1 MENRIIKKGAGVQE
15 KIIAG
20 VNETV
25 DAIKV
30 SLGPNGKHV
39 AVVDS
44 LGVQVTRDGAT
55 IAKTIRFSDPEKNIG
70 ADLVKKAATMSEDQA
85 GDGPQPLYA
94 KVLTPN
100 GWTTMGE
107 LKIGDEICGTNG
119 TIQKVIGT
127 FAKGQKEIYKVHFAN
142 GQVVECCEDHLWNVT
157 TKGGK
162 YKTLPLK
169 EIIKTGVIYNKPCGE
184 IQYNFFTPKTKVDFP
199 KKNLPIDP
207 YLLGLLLG
215 DGSLGSN
222 GSIELS
228 LGFRKEHV
236 IDDIVLPENIKYN
249 IKKDST
255 KNYIRVKISRISDNG
270 PTMHD
275 YIRDLGL
282 LDTKSGT
289 KFIPKDYLYTSEED
303 RLKLFSG
310 LMNTDGYLNS
320 KGLYEYS
327 TTSEQLCKD
336 IVELMNGLGMF
347 TNVTYHTREKDI
359 DSYSD
364 TPIYRISQLV
374 GYKFG
379 TKLVGVEKTGE
390 YTEMMCIKVS
400 NPDEL
405 YITND
410 YIVTHNTSTTSLLIG
425 EFCKRGQ
432 KAVQTGSNVNELK
445 SGMSKAGKWMKE
457 YIKNNAI
464 EIDGDLEKIRK
475 VATISANNDP
485 EVGDLV
491 VKGLQA
497 VGLNGLVTT
506 DMASGLD
513 TVIDIT
519 TGMKLDRGWNS
530 PQYVTSPE
538 DGKCILENPYVF
550 VVGEKISSVAQIY
563 NFLESY
569 QREGNGQSL
578 LIVCDDIDENV
589 NGMFVVNTLRGA
601 IRCCVVKGID
611 FGDNRKNVMADVAAV
626 VGADY
631 ICPDNGSDLSKATVA
646 NLGMA
651 NKVVVSRDNCIIYE
665 GHGDP
670 DEINK
675 RADIIKARLADEGIS
690 DYDKTKFEKR
700 LANLTGGIA
709 VIRAGGASE
718 VEKANRKATIED
730 SVLAAKSAIEEG
742 CVPGGGYIFFNGS
755 VAGLKDKDFWKTL
768 TDDEKEGAKIVFSSL
783 PVVLKTIA
791 ENAGVSGDVV
801 LEEQKKLKKENMG
814 FNAKTKKFVDLFE
827 AGVLDSAKVLRV
839 SLENSISAASMI
851 LLIDCTIS
859 DEPEKKKD
867 CCCGGDPM
875 AGMM

>member
-1 MENRIIKKGAGVQE
+1 MKIVNSQE
-15 KIIAG
+15 KVIEG
-20 VNETV
+20 V
-25 DAIKV
+25 IKTADTIKAT
-30 SLGPNGKHV
+30 LGPSGKAV
-39 AVVDS
+39 AINQSFGEVPEIS
-44 LGVQVTRDGAT
+44 RDGAT
-55 IAKTIRFSDPEKNIG
+55 VAKSISFKDQAMNMG
-70 ADLVKKAATMSEDQA
+70 AQLIKKAASLTEQQA

-157 TKGGK
+157 TKSGK

-199 KKNLPIDP
+199 KKNLPVDP

-236 IDDIVLPENIKYN
+236 IDNIVLPENIKYN

-255 KNYIRVKISRISDNG
+255 KNYIRVKFSRISDNG

-282 LDTKSGT
+282 LDAKSGT

-310 LMNTDGYLNS
+310 LMSTDGYLNS

-347 TNVTYHTREKDI
+347 TNVIYHTREKDI

-379 TKLVGVEKTGE
+379 TKLVGIEKTGK

-410 YIVTHNTSTTSLLIG
+410 YIVTHNTSSTSILTKEL
-425 EFCKRGQ
+425 CVKGQ

-445 SGMSKAGKWMKE
+445 SGMLKAGRWMKD
-457 YIKNNAI
+457 YIAQNAI
-464 EIDGDLEKIRK
+464 PVDGDLEKIRK

-491 VKGLQA
+491 VSCMEK
-497 VGLNGLVTT
+497 VGIHGVLTADVTSNLET
-506 DMASGLD
+506 E
-513 TVIDIT
+513 IDVT
-519 TGMKLDRGWNS
+519 TGMKLERGWSS
-530 PQYVTSPE
+530 PLYVTNPE
-538 DGKCILENPYVF
+538 DSKCIMEQPYILVTD
-550 VVGEKISSVAQIY
+550 EKISSVPQILPVVEY
-563 NFLESY
+563 IMKAG
-569 QREGNGQSL
+569 RPL
-578 LIVCDDIDENV
+578 LIICSEMDDI
-589 NGMFVVNTLRGA
+589 VNTTLIMNTTQGI

-611 FGDNRKNVMADVAAV
+611 FGDSRKNIMQDIA
-626 VGADY
+626 
-631 ICPDNGSDLSKATVA
+631 IATGGIFMCQENNVSLA
-646 NLGMA
+646 EFNKEYLGEA
-651 NKVVVSRDNCIIYE
+651 KKVVVSRDNTIIFE
-665 GHGDP
+665 GSGNEED
-670 DEINK
+670 
-675 RADIIKARLADEGIS
+675 IKARAEILEKRLKDPAIS
-690 DYDKTKFEKR
+690 NYDKTKFEKR
-700 LANLTGGIA
+700 LANLTGGIG
-709 VIRAGGASE
+709 IIKAGGATDT
-718 VEKANRKATIED
+718 EKVNRKATIED
-730 SVLAAKSAIEEG
+730 AILASKSAISEG
-742 CVPGGGYIFFNGS
+742 CAPGCGYLYLCGAKE
-755 VAGLKDKDFWKTL
+755 VEKDKNFWSSLKG
-768 TDDEKEGAKIVFSSL
+768 DEVEGAKIVFSSL
-783 PVVLKTIA
+783 PIILKTVV
-791 ENAGVSGDVV
+791 ENSGASSDII
-801 LEEQKKLKKENMG
+801 LNTIEKSKKENWG
-814 FNAKTKKFVDLFE
+814 YNAKTGKYCNLLED
-827 AGVLDSAKVLRV
+827 GILDSAKALRV
-839 SLENSISAASMI
+839 ALENAISTASMI
-851 LLIDCTIS
+851 LLIDCLVLD
-859 DEPEKKKD
+859 DEEETKTEEK
-867 CCCGGDPM
+867 
-875 AGMM
+875 